1 MQTEKFRWSA
11 LILVGIII
19 LVYFFQILFSSQTEN
34 FVLIT
39 SKVLERPWT
48 VFTYM
53 FLHANASHLFFNM
66 FALAL
71 FGSVL
76 EAIIGYRNFLIVF
89 FSAGI
94 ASGITTIFFYSSVIG
109 ASGAIFGVLGV
120 LGMIRP
126 RMVVWVSGL
135 PMPMIVAVAVWATLD
150 LLGTFY
156 PDQIAHIGHLA
167 GLAFGLAVGL
177 KLRGKYK
184 LVEEKEKTVGLTE
197 EELDEWEEKYMKH
210 RGEKNIHLLSE
221 D

>member
-1 MQTEKFRWSA
+1 MASEKFRWLA
-11 LILVGIII
+11 LTLVGIITLAYLLQSI
-19 LVYFFQILFSSQTEN
+19 FPTIFPTEN
-34 FVLIT
+34 LALVS

-71 FGSVL
+71 FGSIL

-94 ASGITTIFFYSSVIG
+94 VSGIASVFFYSSVIG
-109 ASGAIFGVLGV
+109 ASGAIFGILGA

-126 RMVVWVSGL
+126 KMVAWVLSV
-135 PMPMIVAVAVWATLD
+135 PMPMIVAVAVWAALD
-150 LLGTFY
+150 MLGIFY
-156 PDQIAHIGHLA
+156 PDQIAHVGHLA
-167 GLAFGLAVGL
+167 GLVFGLVAGL

-184 LVEEKEKTVGLTE
+184 LVEEKGKKAGLTE
-197 EELDEWEEKYMKH
+197 KELDEWEDKYIRKH
-210 RGEKNIHLLSE
+210 FLDGRVGV
-221 D
+221 